1 MCLGQ
6 EIHVSGNWFILH
18 FTENNGMAF
27 GMEFAGES
35 GKLFLTFFRIVAAC
49 VIGYYIFRLTRQKA
63 HPGLIICI
71 SLIFAGAFGNIID
84 SVSYGLLFDESTY
97 FHPAA
102 LLPPD
107 GGYSSLFHGK
117 VVDMLYFPIIRGEM
131 PSWLPF
137 MKSKEFIFFRPV
149 FNIADSSI
157 TVGVTALILFQR
169 RFFRKHIEE
178 NHAPEEQAIS

>member
-1 MCLGQ
+1 MYLGQ
-6 EIHVSGNWFILH
+6 EIQVFRDWFIIH

-35 GKLFLTFFRIVAAC
+35 GKLFLTFFRIVAA
-49 VIGYYIFRLTRQKA
+49 VFIGYYLYRLTRQKA
-63 HPGLIICI
+63 HPGLILCI

-84 SVSYGLLFDESTY
+84 SVSYGLLFSESSY
-97 FHPAA
+97 FHPAV

-117 VVDMLYFPIIRGEM
+117 VVDMLYFPIIKGEM

-137 MKSKEFIFFRPV
+137 MKSREFIFFRPV
-149 FNIADSSI
+149 FNLADSSI
-157 TVGVTALILFQR
+157 TTGVIALIIFQK

-178 NHAPEEQAIS
+178 KSAPDE